1 MKLFI
6 LARVFEAFQSSLHV
20 HVTNIFYARPI
31 LYVPR
36 FSNPFF
42 VQPSVLHCAKFTNFN
57 RTLINIQAPMH
68 PKSTQR
74 FTAF

>member
-1 MKLFI
+1 MVITEVIQHYTEMTYLSPLEGMKLFI

-36 FSNPFF
+36 FLNPFRSTICSAF
-42 VQPSVLHCAKFTNFN
+42 CQIYNF
-57 RTLINIQAPMH
+57 
-68 PKSTQR
+68 
-74 FTAF
+74 

>member
-1 MKLFI
+1 MFI
-6 LARVFEAFQSSLHV
+6 LPRVFEAFQSSLHG

-36 FSNPFF
+36 FLNPFRS
-42 VQPSVLHCAKFTNFN
+42 VQPSVQHFAKFTIFN